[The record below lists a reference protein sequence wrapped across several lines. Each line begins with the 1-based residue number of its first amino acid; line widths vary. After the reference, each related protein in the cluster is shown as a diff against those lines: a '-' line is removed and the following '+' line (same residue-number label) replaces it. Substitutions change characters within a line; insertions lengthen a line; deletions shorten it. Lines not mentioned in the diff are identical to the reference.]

1 MGKITSALMSII
13 LVFTFLG
20 FSINSYASEFNNA
33 ELMFTLQ
40 KNACEAH
47 EKLYNSF
54 VWNDT
59 YIYPENFGGD
69 YIDYDTL
76 HVQVT
81 TASAIPYY
89 ESLLSEYEP
98 YIVYEIV
105 EHSYNELYIRTES
118 LVSALEETY
127 SIITYGIDVTE
138 NKGFISINSSDGVK
152 IAQCINTISPYNKDA
167 DESIIKI
174 EFRDNFV
181 HEASIVAGTMVSY
194 STPTQIQKGTIG
206 GSGTYNNTTAFITSG
221 HFHFNI
227 GDSVT
232 VGSSAIGTVSVKQDA
247 ANQYGD
253 YAIITAASGYTPTSY
268 VFTSGG
274 NTTKFT
280 SYLNNP
286 AVGTYLYKYGYESQ
300 QAYGVVT
307 RTGITANGR
316 KGISEVKLSS
326 GTSANG
332 DSGGPYRND
341 DYFCGVH
348 MGSSTSGSTTYV
360 YFTPYVYIS
369 NAGFTIATN

>member
-1 MGKITSALMSII
+1 MRSCII
-13 LVFTFLG
+13 L
-20 FSINSYASEFNNA
+20 
-33 ELMFTLQ
+33 
-40 KNACEAH
+40 
-47 EKLYNSF
+47 LYGMIH
-54 VWNDT
+54 
-59 YIYPENFGGD
+59 IYPENFGGD
-69 YIDYDTL
+69 YIDYDAL

-152 IAQCINTISPYNKDA
+152 IAQCINTITPYNKDA

-206 GSGTYNNTTAFITSG
+206 GSGTYNNTTAFIPSG
-221 HFHFNI
+221 HFDFNI

-232 VGSSAIGTVSVKQDA
+232 VGSS
-247 ANQYGD
+247 
-253 YAIITAASGYTPTSY
+253 
-268 VFTSGG
+268 
-274 NTTKFT
+274 
-280 SYLNNP
+280 
-286 AVGTYLYKYGYESQ
+286 
-300 QAYGVVT
+300 
-307 RTGITANGR
+307 ANGR